1 MKVNHEWYPPGSILG
16 PVLFSIFIIDRD
28 SNIEHTLRKFVDD
41 TKLSCAVDTVEERD
55 TIQIDMDRLG
65 KWAQENIIMRFN
77 KVNCKVLCLDQGNH
91 RYDCRLGEHLES
103 SPAEKDLRILVDK
116 KLD

>member
-41 TKLSCAVDTVEERD
+41 TKLSCAVDTVEGRD
-55 TIQIDMDRLG
+55 AKQRYLNTLK
-65 KWAQENIIMRFN
+65 KWAHENIN
-77 KVNCKVLCLDQGNH
+77 EV
-91 RYDCRLGEHLES
+91 
-103 SPAEKDLRILVDK
+103 
-116 KLD
+116 